1 MTQQINFSY
10 INWGPYV
17 HQTNVGLEIVERLLK
32 DGDIVR
38 KKGTTNL
45 HNNHLAGQLK
55 EQYFYDKPT
64 LEWFYE
70 EMSGHWQ
77 CYRKGHEDFHR
88 MLDVSPK
95 GEKAPNVQMAATNL
109 WVNYMKAGEFNPP
122 HMHTGDL
129 SFVLFLTA
137 PEEIKI
143 EAEQFEGTSSKPGD
157 VVFMYGE
164 HSHPKWS
171 TNHCNHSPKVGDI
184 IIFPATVSHWVC
196 PFYSEDVER
205 VSVSGNL
212 SYLER
217 EKWPSDYF

>member
-1 MTQQINFSY
+1 MTQINFSF

-17 HQTNVGLEIVERLLK
+17 HQSNVGLDIVERLLK

-38 KKGTTNL
+38 KKGTLNL
-45 HNNHLAGQLK
+45 HNKHLAGQLK
-55 EQYFYDKPT
+55 EQYVYNTPT

-77 CYRKGHEDFHR
+77 CYRKGHTDFHR
-88 MLDVSPK
+88 LLEVNPN
-95 GEKAPNVQMAATNL
+95 GETAPNVQMSASSL
-109 WVNYMKAGEFNPP
+109 WINYMKAGEFNPP

-143 EAEQFEGTSSKPGD
+143 EAEKFKGTSSKPGD

-164 HSHPKWS
+164 QSHPKWS
-171 TNHCNHSPKVGDI
+171 TNHCNHAPNVGDI
-184 IIFPATVSHWVC
+184 IIFPANVSHWVC
-196 PFYSEDVER
+196 PFYSKDVER
-205 VSVSGNL
+205 ISVSGNL